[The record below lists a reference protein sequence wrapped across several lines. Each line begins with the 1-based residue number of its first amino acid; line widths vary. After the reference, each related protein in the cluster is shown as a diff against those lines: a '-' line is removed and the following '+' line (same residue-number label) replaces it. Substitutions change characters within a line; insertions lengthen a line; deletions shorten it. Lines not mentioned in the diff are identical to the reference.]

1 MPQTCCEG
9 PRRPVG
15 FAPVAATRRNADG
28 PAPFPRSSWGFGQVA
43 DADQVVRCQAED
55 EHPAH
60 STSAAVAGLAQE
72 PDGLEPAEDL
82 FDTLA
87 GPLAHLV
94 AGVTRGAR
102 IDRTRTVRRVLGHV
116 WRHLEQPEGLDEVP
130 RVIALVGADGDPPA
144 RRPVAHHLQ
153 RRAARSP

>member
-1 MPQTCCEG
+1 MRHVGACQIGNPYEIDRAMGYRQALEYDASSSSVASRLRKNRVKRTRALPQTCCEG

-15 FAPVAATRRNADG
+15 FAPVAARRRNADG

-60 STSAAVAGLAQE
+60 STSAAVEGLAQE

-102 IDRTRTVRRVLGHV
+102 IDRTRTV
-116 WRHLEQPEGLDEVP
+116 
-130 RVIALVGADGDPPA
+130 
-144 RRPVAHHLQ
+144 
-153 RRAARSP
+153 